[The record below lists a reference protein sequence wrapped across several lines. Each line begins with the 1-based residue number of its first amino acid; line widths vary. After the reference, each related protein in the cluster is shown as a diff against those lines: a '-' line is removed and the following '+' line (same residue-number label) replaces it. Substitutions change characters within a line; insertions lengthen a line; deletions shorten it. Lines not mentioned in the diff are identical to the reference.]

1 MEASPRSPFYA
12 CLPLFF
18 LLLSFCVSPASPYL
32 NPFSE
37 CTQSRGRGASYRG
50 SVDVTESGAR
60 CMNWSEVSGVTARY
74 PGKGLG
80 KHNFCRNPDGRIRPW
95 CFFRNARGRVD
106 WGYCDCKQGTPT
118 SPSNTT
124 RASTQCLPCNSL
136 CIVKQESLR
145 LDASFKPNMHQRWA
159 AIK

>member
-1 MEASPRSPFYA
+1 MEASARSCSSA

-18 LLLSFCVSPASPYL
+18 LLLLCVSWTSAFL

-60 CMNWSEVSGVTARY
+60 CMNWTDVSGVTARY

-80 KHNFCRNPDGRIRPW
+80 EHNFCRNPDARIRPW
-95 CFFRNARGRVD
+95 CFFRNARGRID

-124 RASTQCLPCNSL
+124 PSSAQCLHWKSA
-136 CIVKQESLR
+136 CIVEQEDLR
-145 LDASFKPNMHQRWA
+145 R
-159 AIK
+159 